1 MNETD
6 VTLNSASFMSPPG
19 DVNTSEVSTSREG
32 GSRVAV
38 SREPVGRA
46 LDVLSWIAD
55 HRSDPLVVRQIARDL
70 DTTPS
75 TIHRIFGTFQDRGL
89 IARGEHDEYIAGL
102 ELYRICASIA
112 SELSPARI
120 AHSHLQ
126 RLSRECDETTLFG
139 MYDAGRGQ
147 MMFID
152 RVEALHPLRYVV
164 GMHRWIP
171 VHSGATGQAILA
183 FLPEAERRRI
193 YAMGLEARTPET
205 IVAVDDLEAELE
217 RVRQRGYAHSVGQRT
232 PGAVGFG
239 APVFDSAGTVCGDVC
254 VTMPQYRYQEGKNAD
269 SIGSA
274 LLEASHRVT
283 EDLQAVGYHAPT
295 HGDLSE

>member
-1 MNETD
+1 M
-6 VTLNSASFMSPPG
+6 
-19 DVNTSEVSTSREG
+19 
-32 GSRVAV
+32 AV

-55 HRSDPLVVRQIARDL
+55 HSSDPLVVRQIARDL

-89 IARGEHDEYIAGL
+89 IARGDHDEYVAGL
-102 ELYRICASIA
+102 ELYRICAAIA
-112 SELSPARI
+112 TELSPARI

-139 MYDAGRGQ
+139 IYDPKRGQ

-164 GMHRWIP
+164 EMHRWIP
-171 VHSGATGQAILA
+171 VYSGATGLAILA

-193 YAMGLEARTPET
+193 YATGLAAQTPQT
-205 IVAVDDLEAELE
+205 IVAADDLEAELS
-217 RVRQRGYAHSVGQRT
+217 RVRQRGYAHSRGQRT

-239 APVFDSAGTVCGDVC
+239 APVFDAAGAVCGDLC
-254 VTMPQYRYQEGKNAD
+254 VTLPEHRFQEGKSAD
-269 SIGSA
+269 SVAAA
-274 LLEASHRVT
+274 LLAASQRASD
-283 EDLQAVGYHAPT
+283 DLTSVGYRAPVYS
-295 HGDLSE
+295 DSEA